1 MPTVHA
7 RTVRR
12 AAEIVGGIELLARY
26 LDVQNAT
33 LIKKWQEGELS
44 VPQEIFL
51 RCADIVNAHQLDEI
65 TGSNLNKSVP
75 KQPT

>member
-12 AAEIVGGIELLARY
+12 AAEIAGGVEGLAAQLEARADF
-26 LDVQNAT
+26 LQ
-33 LIKKWQEGELS
+33 KWMEGQLQ

-51 RCADIVNAHQLDEI
+51 RCVDILNAHQLDELS
-65 TGSNLNKSVP
+65 GPRQNNSVP
-75 KQPT
+75 KGPT

>member
-12 AAEIVGGIELLARY
+12 AAEIVGSVEVLAAQLEVRDEDLRKWIEDQLA
-26 LDVQNAT
+26 
-33 LIKKWQEGELS
+33 

-51 RCADIVNAHQLDEI
+51 RCVDIVNAHQMSEI
-65 TGSNLNKSVP
+65 SGSHANSPP
-75 KQPT
+75 KRPA

>member
-12 AAEIVGGIELLARY
+12 AAEIAGGVGVLAAQ
-26 LDVQNAT
+26 LDLRDEDV
-33 LIKKWQEGELS
+33 KKWLEGTLP

-51 RCADIVNAHQLDEI
+51 RCVDIVNAHQLDEI
-65 TGSNLNKSVP
+65 SGPYSKSIP
-75 KQPT
+75 RSPE